1 LIYSTGYIV
10 IQIAAYV
17 CDNAYGH
24 ELIYWDCCF
33 IYFCRMQLHE
43 ITAFIA
49 ERKSFK
55 WSDSIW

>member
-24 ELIYWDCCF
+24 ELIY
-33 IYFCRMQLHE
+33 
-43 ITAFIA
+43 
-49 ERKSFK
+49 
-55 WSDSIW
+55 